1 MACLRFLFF
10 IVPKLKCLKPT
21 GETLKFLWIPKYLG
35 IIDNNSKN
43 KKQQQH
49 LSYEQILDVYIL
61 SESLHWFFVRVIH
74 IKQGMFQPTHTV

>member
-43 KKQQQH
+43 KKQQH
-49 LSYEQILDVYIL
+49 LFMSYEQILDAKYPTFTFC
-61 SESLHWFFVRVIH
+61 WRVCIRFLF
-74 IKQGMFQPTHTV
+74 G